1 MTEPLLPTEPS
12 LGDEVAELHAFR
24 RSYEFL
30 RVVDRHL
37 DDPVTCHICDRDLEG
52 RGVCFLRIEDEVRP
66 VCYGCVA
73 EIE

>member
-1 MTEPLLPTEPS
+1 MSEALLPTEPS
-12 LGDEVAELHAFR
+12 LDDEVAELRAFG
-24 RSYEFL
+24 RSCEFL
-30 RVVDRHL
+30 TAVDRHL
-37 DDPVTCHICDRDLEG
+37 DDPVTCHNCQRDLEG